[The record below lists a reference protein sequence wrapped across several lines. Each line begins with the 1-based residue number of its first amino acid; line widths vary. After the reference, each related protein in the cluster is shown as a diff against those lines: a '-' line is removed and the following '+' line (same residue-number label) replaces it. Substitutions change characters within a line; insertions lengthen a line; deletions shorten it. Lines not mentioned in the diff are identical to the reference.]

1 MMNILRV
8 FVAMLACAVVG
19 ATFVSAEAAPR
30 AGQLMV
36 VQAVPG
42 LSVEV
47 SLDGRTV
54 SKRAGTAAVLGPFD
68 VSPGSHVVRFADSSG
83 EVTMTSRVQ
92 MRPGASSDVVL
103 HLPAAVDADPVVHVY
118 KTPGAP
124 IGAGKAR
131 VLVAHTATVP
141 PADVRV
147 DGQTVF
153 TNIANGEFATA
164 EVPAGPHEVAL
175 LPTGEITNPILG
187 PLEFSLAPR
196 TVTRVYAIGNPS
208 NDSMELITS
217 SRKISSDG
225 TVAPKRMDTGSA
237 GLAGKPGAARSAP
250 TTSWTELLLGLRKY
264 PAVGR

>member
-1 MMNILRV
+1 MNILRV
-8 FVAMLACAVVG
+8 FVAMLACTIVG

-30 AGQLMV
+30 AGQLVV

-47 SLDGRTV
+47 ILDGRTV
-54 SKRAGTAAVLGPFD
+54 RQRAGTAAVLGPFE
-68 VSPGSHVVRFADSSG
+68 VSSGSHVVRFADASG
-83 EVTMTSRVQ
+83 KVTMTSRVQ
-92 MRPGASSDVVL
+92 VRPGASSDVVL
-103 HLPAAVDADPVVHVY
+103 HRPAAVGGDPVVHVY

-131 VLVAHTATVP
+131 VLVAHTATVA

-164 EVPAGPHEVAL
+164 EVPAGTHEVAMF
-175 LPTGEITNPILG
+175 PTGETTNPILG

-196 TVTRVYAIGNPS
+196 TVTRVYAVGNPS
-208 NDSMELITS
+208 SDSMELITS
-217 SRKISSDG
+217 SKKLSSDG

-237 GLAGKPGAARSAP
+237 GLAGAPGAVRSAP
-250 TTSWTELLLGLRKY
+250 TGTTWTELLLGLRKY
-264 PAVGR
+264 TAVGG